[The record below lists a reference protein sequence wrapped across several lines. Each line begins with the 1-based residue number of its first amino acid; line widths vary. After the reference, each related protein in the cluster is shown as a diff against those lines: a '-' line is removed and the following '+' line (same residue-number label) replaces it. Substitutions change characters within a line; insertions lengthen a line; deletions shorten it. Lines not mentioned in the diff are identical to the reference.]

1 MGFSEAMVPGSLG
14 KLCGKYSPLLGMAFD
29 QAVNSRRLPSDSKA
43 KMLEKGRVNS
53 TLVGQ
58 TFL

>member
-29 QAVNSRRLPSDSKA
+29 QAVNSRRLPSDSLGVRHIGLA
-43 KMLEKGRVNS
+43 LNVPLTR
-53 TLVGQ
+53 
-58 TFL
+58 